1 MAKNTTDF
9 NINVVLNN
17 RGVMKG
23 ATQTNKSLTGM
34 GNAGFLAGRGIN
46 TGMLKAAAGIG
57 IAIAAVM
64 AFKKVLTHAIS
75 VGKQFEQSM
84 ADVKAILGTSQAEF
98 RQLSQEAQK

>member
-46 TGMLKAAAGIG
+46 AGMLKAAAGIG
-57 IAIAAVM
+57 IAVAAVM
-64 AFKKVLTHAIS
+64 TSMTSEVNLT
-75 VGKQFEQSM
+75 SM
-84 ADVKAILGTSQAEF
+84 AGG
-98 RQLSQEAQK
+98 LSLIHI